1 MVPDFGLSSRP
12 AGSCGLTVYSA
23 VAPCG
28 AMVGVIAL
36 IAFPLA
42 ASMVEAEYVRDVNG
56 VPGVPP
62 QEAIARIAAMPSRVK
77 RLSEALKD
85 VWGGGV
91 YLDEFLGGGGGG

>member
-1 MVPDFGLSSRP
+1 MVPDFGSSFRP
-12 AGSCGLTVYSA
+12 AGSGGLTVYSA

-28 AMVGVIAL
+28 AMVGVISL

-56 VPGVPP
+56 VPGVSP

-77 RLSEALKD
+77 RLTEALKRC
-85 VWGGGV
+85 
-91 YLDEFLGGGGGG
+91 LGRGCLLR